1 MMKKGDDYDDDDG
14 NDGKNFFREVCSVDC
29 PGSTGWL
36 SARGTF
42 TRWVLSRTRRWL
54 LFLSLILSRARLFY
68 PANLFKRAFNSA
80 RPCVPPVVAVLQ
92 PAPLSRI
99 IKFFAQHSDTDDDD
113 DDTLFREFN
122 VGNNRQG
129 SGRAESERLSPHP
142 DRLSDPSY
150 TVCLPSASFSSFR
163 ESEPSTSSGL
173 PRPRRRT
180 TRRSR
185 GFPSSAREI
194 RVLLLRFSR
203 TRVSYRGMFL
213 SSSSSSSSSSCP
225 LSPSPSWSVSLFLR
239 CPFPFRVSLSVCLSP
254 FSSAC
259 CNPFC
264 ETSCARTRRRG
275 KSERAVD
282 REPREK
288 ERERQVKFAREYRV
302 ESFHRGGAT
311 QLMMTTTIMM
321 IMMIMMM
328 MTMIM
333 TAL

>member
-1 MMKKGDDYDDDDG
+1 M
-14 NDGKNFFREVCSVDC
+14 
-29 PGSTGWL
+29 T
-36 SARGTF
+36 AT
-42 TRWVLSRTRRWL
+42 VLSSANSMSVTIDKGAVERKASGSRHIRIVFQTRPTR
-54 LFLSLILSRARLFY
+54 SV
-68 PANLFKRAFNSA
+68 
-80 RPCVPPVVAVLQ
+80 CPP
-92 PAPLSRI
+92 PLSPR
-99 IKFFAQHSDTDDDD
+99 
-113 DDTLFREFN
+113 
-122 VGNNRQG
+122 
-129 SGRAESERLSPHP
+129 SERASP
-142 DRLSDPSY
+142 RLHFLRPS
-150 TVCLPSASFSSFR
+150 SS
-163 ESEPSTSSGL
+163 SSSNHA
-173 PRPRRRT
+173 

-203 TRVSYRGMFL
+203 TRVSYRDMFL
-213 SSSSSSSSSSCP
+213 SSSSSSSSSSSCS

-264 ETSCARTRRRG
+264 ETCCARTRRRG

-288 ERERQVKFAREYRV
+288 ERERRVKFAR

-311 QLMMTTTIMM
+311 QLTMTTTITM
-321 IMMIMMM
+321 IMMMIMMM
-328 MTMIM
+328 TMTE